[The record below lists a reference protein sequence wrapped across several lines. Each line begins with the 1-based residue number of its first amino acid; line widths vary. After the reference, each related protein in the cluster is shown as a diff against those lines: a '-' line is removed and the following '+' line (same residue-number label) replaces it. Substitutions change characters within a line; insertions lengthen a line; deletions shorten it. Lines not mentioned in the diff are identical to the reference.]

1 MDFQVGIL
9 MDDLETREYLASQ
22 WGKKGTTS
30 DISLYSVSSK
40 DITQTTI
47 VPEGYPK
54 KPLSL
59 IISAHM
65 SDILILGISI
75 SGVNQKIGRTHV

>member
-30 DISLYSVSSK
+30 DISLYSVSSSYFN
-40 DITQTTI
+40 TI
-47 VPEGYPK
+47 SSVFP
-54 KPLSL
+54 
-59 IISAHM
+59 
-65 SDILILGISI
+65 
-75 SGVNQKIGRTHV
+75 QKNAYLWLNS